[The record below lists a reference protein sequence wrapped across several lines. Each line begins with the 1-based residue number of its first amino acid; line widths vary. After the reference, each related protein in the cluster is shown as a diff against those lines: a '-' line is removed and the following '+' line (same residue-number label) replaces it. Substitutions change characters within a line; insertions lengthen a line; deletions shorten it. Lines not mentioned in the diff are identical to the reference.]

1 MYSIAQLLAQ
11 RDDAALRGDRNL
23 VREYTAFLARLGYE
37 AEPTAAVIQKA
48 TPKRTR
54 RKAS

>member
-1 MYSIAQLLAQ
+1 MNVAQLLAQ
-11 RDDAALRGDRNL
+11 RDNAALRGDRGL
-23 VREYTAFLARLGYE
+23 VREITAYLARLGVDP
-37 AEPTAAVIQKA
+37 EPTAAVMEKA